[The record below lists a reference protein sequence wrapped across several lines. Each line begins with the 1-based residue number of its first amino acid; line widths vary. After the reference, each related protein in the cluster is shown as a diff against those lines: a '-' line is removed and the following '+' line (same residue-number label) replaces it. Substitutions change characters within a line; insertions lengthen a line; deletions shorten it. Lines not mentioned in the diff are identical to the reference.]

1 MAIFSNDSFLSS
13 FASLSMFFSAKSALQ
28 LTKISSD
35 EPTGK
40 YVNMI
45 KGSKRPEDQEQVGNS
60 LANVVFLRSLV

>member
-1 MAIFSNDSFLSS
+1 
-13 FASLSMFFSAKSALQ
+13 MFFSAKSALQ